1 MAELDDKFKELSDI
15 IENTKSSTAKM
26 NEVARSTATT
36 IDAINTSFTNVAST
50 LNSLA
55 QSITVTLTQQQ
66 LAPKFSKLG
75 EQLAKYGDFV
85 DLNQKQ
91 LMEVANI
98 LGEVKIASEI
108 GKLKGLVDT
117 EGNALMLGS
126 GALTDF
132 ANALE
137 QIRADKIKKLQESI
151 QQSTASNEQQNE
163 AQSKVVIEFNRLSNK
178 FSQLNDKLNK
188 FNKGINFSG
197 AGALIVGELFMKAGT
212 ALTNLRDRIYRLQ
225 FELGTTFMSAITAGT
240 SAIQNQIISFFSAGP
255 VLSFQDTIDTINA
268 FQKEFGGLLTTDA
281 ARRIAQESKELGVS
295 AEVYLKAQRA
305 FLVVGGDITRTAFVT
320 QFRNAGL
327 TAAQALQ
334 FAATNANLV
343 AIAGVKYADALAR
356 AAANAQRV
364 GVSLDKT
371 EQFAD
376 NLVGDFEGA
385 LERFSEL
392 RAMGVEVDFSRLAQ
406 VAATGTPEEVFGELS
421 KEMGGNRALLENIQ
435 KNRFLKVAIEK
446 DLGLSIAD
454 VTRLAAGGAAKAPEA
469 TEAEKQRT
477 LTTTLIERAGFLI
490 TGIGGLLSIL
500 TLNISALTANT
511 AALLKNASIS
521 SLKELFTGGG
531 AAGTLG
537 KVGGVGLGLTGL
549 GVGVGSAMFGR
560 SLAEEGYTKTGIGVG
575 AIGGAL
581 AGSLLATALAPF
593 TAGASL
599 AAIPYL
605 ASLGAIAGGTYSG
618 MGGKAYGGLITGPGT
633 ATSDNIMT
641 PTSPGEFVVNAKATD
656 TYGTNF
662 LNSVNKG
669 TYQPQA
675 SAVSVD
681 MSRVEAKLEILAK
694 DTTVAKLVDAIGKI
708 KINMSGYEVGNVAL
722 NDRSPLY
729 TASPSQAV

>member
-1 MAELDDKFKELSDI
+1 MAEYSQEEIEQAQENYVSVLSQLSNSYRDI
-15 IENTKSSTAKM
+15 IAEQKIIKNTERELTSLNYKINRALKAKQAGLETYI
-26 NEVARSTATT
+26 NSQGKEVSVARS
-36 IDAINTSFTNVAST
+36 
-50 LNSLA
+50 LNGLLQRRSDEEIIYMNALGSLTKVIEDRMRDEANKMNDEYDKKQLKAAA
-55 QSITVTLTQQQ
+55 QFNRISNALSSVEENIKL
-66 LAPKFSKLG
+66 FSKNVPG
-75 EQLAKYGDFV
+75 
-85 DLNQKQ
+85 
-91 LMEVANI
+91 
-98 LGEVKIASEI
+98 VKM
-108 GKLKGLVDT
+108 
-117 EGNALMLGS
+117 LMLGELLMRL
-126 GALTDF
+126 GQTLTDF
-132 ANALE
+132 
-137 QIRADKIKKLQESI
+137 
-151 QQSTASNEQQNE
+151 
-163 AQSKVVIEFNRLSNK
+163 
-178 FSQLNDKLNK
+178 
-188 FNKGINFSG
+188 
-197 AGALIVGELFMKAGT
+197 
-212 ALTNLRDRIYRLQ
+212 RDRIYKLQ
-225 FELGTTFMSAITAGT
+225 AELSTTFNTAISAGASAIY
-240 SAIQNQIISFFSAGP
+240 NQIRSFFTGGP
-255 VLSFQDTIDTINA
+255 ILGFQDTIDTINA
-268 FQKEFGGLLTTDA
+268 FQKEFGGILTSDA
-281 ARRIAQESKELGVS
+281 ALRIAQASKDLGVS

-305 FLVVGGDITRTAFVT
+305 FLVVGGDVTRTTFIT

-327 TAAQALQ
+327 TASQALQ

-581 AGSLLATALAPF
+581 AGYLLATALAPF

-641 PTSPGEFVVNAKATD
+641 PTSPGEFVVNAKATQ
-656 TYGTNF
+656 TYGTDF
-662 LNSVNKG
+662 LNKINSAAYAPEAPAVNN
-669 TYQPQA
+669 T
-675 SAVSVD
+675 VNID
-681 MSRVEAKLEILAK
+681 MSKLESKLDKLASSFG
-694 DTTVAKLVDAIGKI
+694 KLTIQ
-708 KINMSGYEVGNVAL
+708 MSGYEVGNVSL
-722 NDRSPLY
+722 NDRSPLF
-729 TASPSQAV
+729 TASPSRVVG